1 MFKFT
6 NPFTHASEATKKK
19 TVEAIEKANGREYQH
34 QVASY
39 YLIEKVIEDML
50 KDPFWVE
57 IIETAIKS
65 RNNKSASPAHDGQ
78 N

>member
-1 MFKFT
+1 MFKFA
-6 NPFTHASEATKKK
+6 NPFTHASDETKRK
-19 TVEAIEKANGREYQH
+19 TVEAIEKVNGREYQH

-50 KDPFWVE
+50 NDPFWRD

-65 RNNKSASPAHDGQ
+65 LKG
-78 N
+78 